1 MVQSISSI
9 ILIPLSWKI
18 ESVREQSTRGSW
30 VYYGTM
36 TQNPQDW
43 EDRLPG
49 DLCSRQVT
57 GMKKPAAPVSYD
69 PWFSLWRWYDSCWIK
84 GINMQPAWAARKS
97 RKKEHTPSLLSH
109 VDVINWDLL
118 GSTAH
123 FVKMRCLRLLI
134 SIETYVRTL
143 KLNRTIH
150 LASGTSSSGIWPRLS
165 GHRQIWHR
173 VLTAADVIWKWHD

>member
-1 MVQSISSI
+1 MKPSHVNKVTYWTDFGKWYKMVESISSI

-57 GMKKPAAPVSYD
+57 CMKKPAAPVSYD

-84 GINMQPAWAARKS
+84 GINMQPAWAAQKS
-97 RKKEHTPSLLSH
+97 RKKEHTPSLLSQ
-109 VDVINWDLL
+109 VDIINWDQQP
-118 GSTAH
+118 
-123 FVKMRCLRLLI
+123 
-134 SIETYVRTL
+134 TL
-143 KLNRTIH
+143 SK
-150 LASGTSSSGIWPRLS
+150 W
-165 GHRQIWHR
+165 
-173 VLTAADVIWKWHD
+173 DVSDC